1 MPPRVRWAGILN
13 GTTGP
18 GLCDRRFL
26 VVLLLVTITFLNV
39 GGSMGHGQTPGAHR
53 RRRNSAAAHDAVE
66 TRHAGAVV
74 AGGYLMFSWILRLTW
89 IAHDPL
95 ATGIAAGTMLMLA
108 IGSFIRLRGKPAAL
122 IAPALGRHVN
132 LFGLMILA
140 ILNLRAD
147 VWVARAY
154 GVTVAEAHNLQP
166 IWIIPVL
173 TLALI
178 AWTAAVIALTKNS
191 E

>member
-1 MPPRVRWAGILN
+1 M
-13 GTTGP
+13 
-18 GLCDRRFL
+18 L
-26 VVLLLVTITFLNV
+26 VL
-39 GGSMGHGQTPGAHR
+39 
-53 RRRNSAAAHDAVE
+53 AV
-66 TRHAGAVV
+66 
-74 AGGYLMFSWILRLTW
+74 W
-89 IAHDPL
+89 
-95 ATGIAAGTMLMLA
+95 
-108 IGSFIRLRGKPAAL
+108 SFFRLRGKSAA
-122 IAPALGRHVN
+122 AVGPALGRHLN

-178 AWTAAVIALTKNS
+178 AWTALVITLTKPKR
-191 E
+191 EV